1 MELDIAAI
9 RRGQAVA
16 RIAALKRERQVR
28 EAAKAA
34 AAARAEA
41 AQRSAARRAA
51 DAAQGAAEGL
61 LRSAVAACSGTT
73 FAGASALLAR
83 VGCCERGAN
92 AVAQARNASAETQR
106 AWVHAQTLAAARAS
120 ELVRARARLE
130 RSREHLDAWRSRE
143 QLAVEVHAELAFEDE
158 PTRSAEKG
166 HDGQRR

>member
-1 MELDIAAI
+1 MADGGVVELDIAAI

-34 AAARAEA
+34 AAARAD
-41 AQRSAARRAA
+41 AA